1 MILLRVLGFSLLL
14 TLFFTLVANL
24 LPQVE
29 GDAPKA
35 TKVDLSSLTP
45 EKYAAIGDTIFHG
58 KGTCTLCH
66 NERGRAPNIAVLNLA
81 DETKKALAD
90 ANYQGNATDIE
101 SYIHESMLKPS
112 AYVVPGFG
120 KKGAPNVSPMPT
132 ISKPPIALSA
142 IEINA
147 VIAYLQAK
155 DGNDITVPLPSA
167 DAAPAV
173 ADNSG
178 GSGDAP
184 AIAATAEEALNKYGC
199 TACHTILDSEADTGP
214 NLKKV
219 GPTLSEEFIRKSI
232 IYPNAD
238 ITKGYEAD
246 IMPDDFAEQMNV
258 KELEMIVKF
267 IRAGGK
273 K

>member
-29 GDAPKA
+29 GEAPKA
-35 TKVDLSSLTP
+35 TKVDLSTLTP
-45 EKYAAIGDTIFHG
+45 EKYAALGDDIFNG

-66 NERGRAPNIAVLNLA
+66 NERGRAPDIAVLNLA
-81 DETKKALAD
+81 DETKKALED
-90 ANYQGNATDIE
+90 SKYQGKAKDTE
-101 SYIHESMLKPS
+101 GYIRESMLEPS
-112 AYVVPGFG
+112 AYVVAGFG
-120 KKGAPNVSPMPT
+120 KKGSPNVSPMPT
-132 ISKPPIALSA
+132 ISKPPIALTE

-147 VIAYLQAK
+147 VIAYLQSK

-167 DAAPAV
+167 DAAPA
-173 ADNSG
+173 AANS
-178 GSGDAP
+178 SGDGSEPP
-184 AIAATAEEALNKYGC
+184 AIAASAEEALNKYGC
-199 TACHTILDSEADTGP
+199 TACHAILDSEADTGP
-214 NLKKV
+214 NLTKV

-232 IYPNAD
+232 VYPNAD
-238 ITKGYEAD
+238 ITEGYEAD
-246 IMPDDFAEQMNV
+246 IMPEDFAEQMNV
-258 KELEMIVKF
+258 KELEMMVKF

>member
-14 TLFFTLVANL
+14 TLIFTLVANL

-29 GDAPKA
+29 GEAPKA
-35 TKVDLSSLTP
+35 TKVDIGSLTP
-45 EKYAAIGDTIFHG
+45 EKYAALGDSIFHG

-66 NERGRAPNIAVLNLA
+66 NERGRAPDIDVLNMA

-90 ANYQGNATDIE
+90 PNYKGKASDIE
-101 SYIHESMLKPS
+101 SYIHESMLEPS

-120 KKGAPNVSPMPT
+120 KKGATDVSPMPT
-132 ISKPPIALSA
+132 ISKPPIALTD

-147 VIAYLQAK
+147 VIAYLQNK
-155 DGNDITVPLPSA
+155 DGNEITVSLPSV
-167 DAAPAV
+167 DAAPAPV
-173 ADNSG
+173 DSG
-178 GSGDAP
+178 DSGGDAP
-184 AIAATAEEALNKYGC
+184 AAAATAEEALDKYGC
-199 TACHTILDSEADTGP
+199 TACHAILDSEADMGP
-214 NLKKV
+214 DLKKV
-219 GPTLSEEFIRKSI
+219 GPTLTEEFIRKSI

-246 IMPDDFAEQMNV
+246 IMPPDFAEQMNV

-267 IRAGGK
+267 IHAGGAQ
-273 K
+273 

>member
-29 GDAPKA
+29 GEAPKA
-35 TKVDLSSLTP
+35 TKVDLSTLTP
-45 EKYAAIGDTIFHG
+45 EKYAALGDSIFHG

-66 NERGRAPNIAVLNLA
+66 NERGRAPDLPVLNLA
-81 DETKKALAD
+81 DETKKALSDKLYKGKAE
-90 ANYQGNATDIE
+90 DIE
-101 SYIHESMLKPS
+101 GYIRESMLEPS

-120 KKGAPNVSPMPT
+120 KKGAPDVSPMPT
-132 ISKPPIALSA
+132 ISKPPIALTD

-147 VIAYLQAK
+147 VIAYLQSK
-155 DGNDITVPLPSA
+155 DGNEITVPLPSA

-173 ADNSG
+173 ADNG
-178 GSGDAP
+178 GDGGDGP
-184 AIAATAEEALNKYGC
+184 KLAATPEEAINKYGC
-199 TACHTILDSEADTGP
+199 TACHAILDSDADTGP
-214 NLKKV
+214 NLAKV
-219 GPTLSEEFIRKSI
+219 GPTLTEAFIRKSI

-238 ITKGYEAD
+238 ITEGYEAD

-258 KELEMIVKF
+258 KELEMITRF
-267 IRAGGK
+267 IHAGGK